1 MSDEV
6 IRSRTLLVPNKGLP
20 ANGHTRKRIR
30 KSETIFGAFNQ
41 MKSLLTAPLGTNK
54 THLKLDQMQNFMILD
69 ALTKTF

>member
-6 IRSRTLLVPNKGLP
+6 IRSRTLLVPSKGLP
-20 ANGHTRKRIR
+20 ANGQIRRIR

-54 THLKLDQMQNFMILD
+54 THLKLDQMQDFMILD